1 MKNLFDYA
9 TKELSQDAFLR
20 WLFESYDDKEL
31 GKTVRKLLTA
41 FCELSDDEIV
51 TELHTTAQW
60 NKIDISVWV
69 TTNKRKVALFI
80 EDKTF
85 STEHNQLSRYNR
97 HIDCITE
104 YQVYKVF
111 YKTTRIEQWEHR
123 RLIAVNETSPTPWC
137 SVEIRDIVCNLFADC
152 VNAENVILRQYAE
165 HMRQIYMALL
175 NTSRPCKNND
185 QIDFIKWT
193 SYFEHLKATVLDDEF
208 GDQAYFY
215 TYRAGQYPYV
225 CLNIKATGYDKE
237 IPYLEIRSRDCVD
250 NKFVARFLCYGMPQT
265 DVNQQQLL
273 IERIQNEGSFVCK
286 HLKYRKKG
294 NDIFP
299 KQIGYTATVIVN
311 NDEEFLALIQKFTR
325 VYLDLMQQWE

>member
-60 NKIDISVWV
+60 NK
-69 TTNKRKVALFI
+69 
-80 EDKTF
+80 
-85 STEHNQLSRYNR
+85 
-97 HIDCITE
+97 IDCITE